1 MSFSLAKALSP
12 ARLIVSSIVFTIGI
26 GTLLL
31 MLPQARLIP
40 MSFMDLLFTATSATC
55 VTGVFTVSLDQFT
68 FLGQCIILALIQ
80 IGGLG
85 LITMT
90 LFFIYLFTNVGLATH
105 AITSQILELNSWKH
119 AKRILIF
126 TLFFTIICEVIGA
139 SILVNCIDH
148 SLLTTPPLFWAFFH
162 AISSFCNAGITL
174 PIELMQDQNTNSI
187 FVLITT
193 ILMLFGGIGFITW
206 YEIIRYFGT
215 YFNKKRTKLS
225 LYSKIIIFTTLT
237 LLIGATLMFWILERT
252 NLLADLSLWQSI
264 TTSLFYVT
272 SFKSSGFVMHE
283 MTQLSSATLF
293 MLLINSFIGSA
304 PGSTGSG
311 IKLTT
316 FLIFISTAKSVIK
329 GKTTVEIYKRNIPI
343 DQVFKAIAIV
353 MLGLSW
359 VLLSIFYL
367 LVAEP
372 NMSLFEIVIESFG
385 TFASLGISIK
395 TGITSVVST
404 NGKLFIIL
412 GMLIGRIGSLT
423 LLLGLKMQKKRDRTE
438 FSYPEERVMLG

>member
-12 ARLIVSSIVFTIGI
+12 ARLIVSSIIFTIAV

-31 MLPQARLIP
+31 MLPQARLVP
-40 MSFMDLLFTATSATC
+40 MPFMDLLFTATSATC
-55 VTGVFTVSLDQFT
+55 VTGIFTISLDQFT

-90 LFFIYLFTNVGLATH
+90 LFFIYLFTNVGLATQ
-105 AITSQILELNSWKH
+105 AMTSQILELNSWKH
-119 AKRILIF
+119 ARRILVFTLIF
-126 TLFFTIICEVIGA
+126 TVICEVIGA
-139 SILVNCIDH
+139 SILVNSIDH
-148 SLLTTPPLFWAFFH
+148 TLLTTPPLFWAFFH
-162 AISSFCNAGITL
+162 SVSSFCNAGITL
-174 PIELMQDQNTNSI
+174 PMTLMQDQNTNTI
-187 FVLITT
+187 FVLTT
-193 ILMLFGGIGFITW
+193 TMLMLFGGIGFITW
-206 YEIIRYFGT
+206 YEITRYFGT
-215 YFNKKRTKLS
+215 YFNKKRMKLS

-237 LLIGATLMFWILERT
+237 MLIGGTLLFWLLERT
-252 NLLADLSLWQSI
+252 NLLAGLSCWQAI
-264 TTSLFYVT
+264 NTSLFYVT
-272 SFKSSGFVMHE
+272 SFKSAGFVMHDI
-283 MTQLSSATLF
+283 TQFSAATLF

-316 FLIFISTAKSVIK
+316 FLIFLSTAKAVIK
-329 GKTTVEIYKRNIPI
+329 GKTTVDIYQRNIPI
-343 DQVFKAIAIV
+343 DQVFKAVAIV
-353 MLGLSW
+353 LLGLSW

-372 NMSLFEIVIESFG
+372 NMSLFEVVLEAFG

-412 GMLIGRIGSLT
+412 GMLIGRIGALT
-423 LLLGLKMQKKRDRTE
+423 LLLGLKMQKKRDKTE
-438 FSYPEERVMLG
+438 FTYPEERVMLG